1 MNPDRPAR
9 YADSVLGYCVAPV
22 GTTGS
27 DRCIGTVVEWDA
39 GLVTIAPLG
48 PETQR
53 KQRTFA
59 DHLSVRPVLAQN
71 KDKTMILEGE
81 LAGQT
86 GMVLGID
93 GNDAIVKMDENSDI
107 KILKREWCA
116 LLPEALTA

>member
-9 YADSVLGYCVAPV
+9 YADTVMGYCVAPV
-22 GTTGS
+22 GATGS

-53 KQRTFA
+53 TFA
-59 DHLSVRPVLAQN
+59 DHLFVRPVLAQK

-86 GMVLGID
+86 GMVIGID
-93 GNDAIVKMDENSDI
+93 GNDAIVKMHQNLDI
-107 KILKREWCA
+107 RILKREWCS
-116 LLPEALTA
+116 LLP

>member
-1 MNPDRPAR
+1 MNPERPAR
-9 YADSVLGYCVAPV
+9 YADNVMGYCVAPV
-22 GTTGS
+22 GATGS

-53 KQRTFA
+53 TFA
-59 DHLSVRPVLAQN
+59 DHLFVRPVLAQK

-93 GNDAIVKMDENSDI
+93 GNDAIVKMDENLDI
-107 KILKREWCA
+107 QILKHGGCA
-116 LLPEALTA
+116 RLP